1 MKLKTKIASWSRWLH
16 IYLSMFSFVLVL
28 FFSITGIT
36 LNHLDWFPEKSVV
49 QDYSGK
55 IPIQWVNQ
63 QDTAKIKKLEIVEF
77 MRGNFPVKGLVN
89 DFRIDDAELSISFQG
104 PGYTADAY
112 IDRTTGNLQLS
123 TNELGFVAMMN
134 DLHKGRDTTAS
145 WRWLIDASAYF
156 LIFISLS
163 GLILLLYLKKRRIW
177 GLLLLLLGFLM
188 MFLFI

>member
-16 IYLSMFSFVLVL
+16 IYISMFSFVLVL

-49 QDYSGK
+49 HDYSGK
-55 IPIQWVNQ
+55 MPLQWVNQ
-63 QDTAKIKKLEIVEF
+63 QDTAQIKKLEIVEYL
-77 MRGNFPVKGLVN
+77 RKNFPVKGLVN

-134 DLHKGRDTTAS
+134 DLHKGRDTTSS

-163 GLILLLYLKKRRIW
+163 GIILLLYLKKRRIW

>member
-16 IYLSMFSFVLVL
+16 IYISMFSFVLVL

-36 LNHLDWFPEKSVV
+36 LNHLEWFPEKSVV
-49 QDYSGK
+49 HEYSGK
-55 IPIQWVNQ
+55 IPIQWINQ
-63 QDTAKIKKLEIVEF
+63 QDTAQIKKLEIVEYL
-77 MRGNFPVKGLVN
+77 RKNFPVKGLVN

>member
-1 MKLKTKIASWSRWLH
+1 MH
-16 IYLSMFSFVLVL
+16 
-28 FFSITGIT
+28 
-36 LNHLDWFPEKSVV
+36 
-49 QDYSGK
+49 DYSGK
-55 IPIQWVNQ
+55 MPLQWVNQ
-63 QDTAKIKKLEIVEF
+63 QDTAQIKKLEIVEYL
-77 MRGNFPVKGLVN
+77 RKNFPVKGLVN

-134 DLHKGRDTTAS
+134 DLHKGRDTTSS

-163 GLILLLYLKKRRIW
+163 GIILLLYLKKRRIW

>member
-16 IYLSMFSFVLVL
+16 IYISMFSFVLVL

-36 LNHLDWFPEKSVV
+36 LNHLEWFPEKSVV
-49 QDYSGK
+49 HEYSGK
-55 IPIQWVNQ
+55 IPIKWINQ
-63 QDTAKIKKLEIVEF
+63 QDTAQIKKLEIVEYL
-77 MRGNFPVKGLVN
+77 RKNFPVKGLVN

>member
-16 IYLSMFSFVLVL
+16 IYISMFSFVLVL

-36 LNHLDWFPEKSVV
+36 LNHLEWFPEKSVV
-49 QDYSGK
+49 HEYSGK
-55 IPIQWVNQ
+55 MPLQWVNQ
-63 QDTAKIKKLEIVEF
+63 QDTAQIKKLEIVEYL
-77 MRGNFPVKGLVN
+77 RKNFPVKGLVN